1 MQQPDIDSQ
10 APVPTSTTTTTA
22 PLADNSHFTSA
33 LKEWVEVD
41 NKIAYYNQHLK
52 ECRQVRSQL
61 TPSICNY
68 MERQSLQ
75 NTKIQIS
82 DGSLH
87 YGSESTT
94 PSFSQ
99 KFMLEGLT
107 AFFDSRMGASQEGA
121 VVAKECLDF
130 LRGMRVPET
139 KTVLKRKYTS
149 ASS

>member
-1 MQQPDIDSQ
+1 MDTHTELNRNTDS
-10 APVPTSTTTTTA
+10 ATLSTPTTA
-22 PLADNSHFTSA
+22 PLNDTQHFTDA

-41 NKIAYYNQHLK
+41 NKIAYYNQQLR

-68 MERQSLQ
+68 MERQQLQ

-99 KFMLEGLT
+99 KFLLEGLE
-107 AFFDSRMGASQEGA
+107 AFFTSKGESADA
-121 VVAKECLDF
+121 AKECLDF
-130 LRGMRVPET
+130 LKSRRVPET
-139 KTVLKRKYTS
+139 KAVLKRKYTNS
-149 ASS
+149 TA

>member
-1 MQQPDIDSQ
+1 MQQTDTNSQ
-10 APVPTSTTTTTA
+10 ESSTTTTTTA
-22 PLADNSHFTSA
+22 PLADDSHFTSA

-52 ECRQVRSQL
+52 ECRQVRNQL

-87 YGSESTT
+87 YGSESIT

-99 KFMLEGLT
+99 KFLMEGLT

-121 VVAKECLDF
+121 VVAKECMDF
-130 LRGMRVPET
+130 LKSRRVPET
-139 KTVLKRKYTS
+139 KTVLKRKYTN

>member
-1 MQQPDIDSQ
+1 MQQPDTDSQ
-10 APVPTSTTTTTA
+10 APVPTTTTTA
-22 PLADNSHFTSA
+22 PLTDDSHFTSA
-33 LKEWVEVD
+33 LKDWVEVD
-41 NKIAYYNQHLK
+41 NKISYYNQHLK
-52 ECRQVRSQL
+52 ECRQVRNQL

-87 YGSESTT
+87 YASESTT

-99 KFMLEGLT
+99 KFLLDGLT
-107 AFFDSRMGASQEGA
+107 AFFDGRMGAGNNGGMMA
-121 VVAKECLDF
+121 NECLEF
-130 LRGMRVPET
+130 LRSRRVPET
-139 KTVLKRKYTS
+139 KTVLKRKYAN